1 MCSNCYSL
9 AYLLAHQNAEYFD
22 HALEPEG
29 RLDHVQSIEA
39 CRVCSLFVVVVEL
52 TFCCYCSSRRR
63 KRGSYSNYCEYLLAE
78 AEIVVESL
86 AVVHVV
92 DEVDAVALRLDTF
105 FRRQQQ

>member
-1 MCSNCYSL
+1 MPSTFTTHLNQNGASTTYS
-9 AYLLAHQNAEYFD
+9 
-22 HALEPEG
+22 
-29 RLDHVQSIEA
+29 RLRRAGYVPF
-39 CRVCSLFVVVVEL
+39 CVCFRHFVVIVQVEEENRVD
-52 TFCCYCSSRRR
+52 CCSH
-63 KRGSYSNYCEYLLAE
+63 SNYCEYLLTE